1 MKIEAIQKLT
11 LLDYPGKMAATV
23 FTYGCNLRCPFCH
36 NALLVTEESAGHIK
50 ADEVLDFLLKRKG
63 MLEGVC
69 VTGGE
74 PLLQPDIEDFL
85 RAIKEMGFSI
95 KLDTN
100 GTFPKKLKDLVRKGL
115 VDYVAMDIKNCREK
129 YALTSG
135 KFAMDL
141 TAIDESIRFLLS
153 GEVEAEFRT
162 TVVKEFHTLDDLLKI
177 TKWISGCDR
186 YFLQQFVD
194 SGNLI
199 DQSLTGYRDDELRAM
214 YKQVKRNLPVVKLRG
229 VTES

>member
-1 MKIEAIQKLT
+1 MKIEALQKLT

-36 NALLVTEESAGHIK
+36 NALLVTEESEGGIDAE
-50 ADEVLDFLLKRKG
+50 EVLSFLSKRKG
-63 MLEGVC
+63 MLGGVC

-85 RAIKEMGFSI
+85 KAIKGMGFMV

-100 GTFPKKLKDLVRKGL
+100 GTFPKKLKNVVRKGL
-115 VDYVAMDIKNCREK
+115 VDYVAMDVKNCRDK

-135 KFAMDL
+135 KTCMDL
-141 TAIDESIRFLLS
+141 SAVDESIRFLLS
-153 GEVEAEFRT
+153 GEVEVEFRT
-162 TVVKEFHTLDDLLKI
+162 TVVKNFHTEEDLLKI
-177 TKWISGCDR
+177 TDWISGADR

-199 DQSLTGYRDDELRAM
+199 NENLEGYSDAELTSI
-214 YKQVKRNLPVVKLRG
+214 YKQVKRKLPVTKLRG
-229 VTES
+229 ITES

>member
-1 MKIEAIQKLT
+1 MKIEALQKLT

-36 NALLVTEESAGHIK
+36 NALLVTEESDGGIS
-50 ADEVLDFLLKRKG
+50 ADEVLSFLAKRKG

-85 RAIKEMGFSI
+85 KALKDMGYSV

-135 KFAMDL
+135 KHMVDL
-141 TAIDESIRFLLS
+141 SAIDESIKFLLS

-162 TVVKEFHTLDDLLKI
+162 TVVKNFHTEEDLLKI
-177 TKWISGCDR
+177 TDWISGADR

-199 DQSLTGYRDDELRAM
+199 DQSLEGHSDQALTAI
-214 YKQVKRNLPVVKLRG
+214 YKQVKRKLPVTKLRG
-229 VTES
+229 ISEN

>member
-1 MKIEAIQKLT
+1 MKIEALQKLT
-11 LLDYPGKMAATV
+11 LLDFPGKMAATI

-36 NALLVTEESAGHIK
+36 NAGLVTEESESTLTAE
-50 ADEVLDFLLKRKG
+50 EVLSFLSKRQG

-85 RAIKEMGFSI
+85 RKIKDMGYLI

-100 GTFPKKLKDLVRKGL
+100 GTFPKKLKDLVRKNL
-115 VDYVAMDIKNCREK
+115 VDYVAMDVKNCRDK

-135 KFAMDL
+135 KTMMNLSD
-141 TAIDESIRFLLS
+141 IDESIRFLLS
-153 GEVEAEFRT
+153 GEVESEFRT
-162 TVVKEFHTLDDLLKI
+162 TVVKNFHSLEDLISL
-177 TKWISGCDR
+177 TDWISGCDR

-199 DQSLTGYRDDELRAM
+199 DSSLEGYEEQEFLNI
-214 YKQVKRNLPVVKLRG
+214 YKQVKRKLPVTKIRG
-229 VTES
+229 VSE

>member
-1 MKIEAIQKLT
+1 MKIEALQKLT

-36 NALLVTEESAGHIK
+36 NALLVTEESAGGID
-50 ADEVLDFLLKRKG
+50 AEEVLSFLSKRKG

-85 RAIKEMGFSI
+85 RAIKNMGFSV

-100 GTFPKKLKDLVRKGL
+100 GTFPKKLKDMVGKGL
-115 VDYVAMDIKNCREK
+115 VDYVAMDIKNCRDK

-135 KFAMDL
+135 KLAMNL
-141 TAIDESIRFLLS
+141 SAIDESIKFLLS
-153 GEVEAEFRT
+153 GAVQAEFRT
-162 TVVKEFHTLDDLLKI
+162 TVVKNLHTEEDLLKI
-177 TKWISGCDR
+177 TDWISGCDR

-199 DQSLTGYRDDELRAM
+199 DKSLSGYTDSELTSI
-214 YKQVKRNLPVVKLRG
+214 YKQVKRKLPVTKLRG
-229 VTES
+229 ISEN

>member
-1 MKIEAIQKLT
+1 MKIEALQKLT
-11 LLDYPGKMAATV
+11 LLDYPSKMAATV

-36 NALLVTEESAGHIK
+36 NASLVTEESAGGISS
-50 ADEVLDFLLKRKG
+50 DDVLDFLAKRKG

-85 RAIKEMGFSI
+85 RAIKEMGFSV

-100 GTFPKKLKDLVRKGL
+100 GTFPKKLKDLVRKNL
-115 VDYVAMDIKNCREK
+115 VDYVAMDIKNCRDK

-135 KFAMDL
+135 KLAMNL
-141 TAIDESIRFLLS
+141 SAIDESVSFLLS
-153 GEVEAEFRT
+153 GEIEAEFRT
-162 TVVKEFHTLDDLLKI
+162 TVVKNFHTLEDLLKI
-177 TKWISGCDR
+177 AQWISGCDR

-199 DQSLTGYRDDELRAM
+199 DESLKGYSDDELRAIF
-214 YKQVKRNLPVVKLRG
+214 KQVKRNLPVTKLRG
-229 VTES
+229 VVEN

>member
-1 MKIEAIQKLT
+1 MKIEALQKLT

-36 NALLVTEESAGHIK
+36 NALLVTEESYGGIE
-50 ADEVLDFLLKRKG
+50 ADEVLSFLSKRKG

-85 RAIKEMGFSI
+85 KAIKDMGFSV

-100 GTFPKKLKDLVRKGL
+100 GTFPKKLKDVIRKGL
-115 VDYVAMDIKNCREK
+115 VDYVAMDIKNCQDK

-135 KFAMDL
+135 KTCMDL
-141 TAIDESIRFLLS
+141 SAIDESISFLLS

-162 TVVKEFHTLDDLLKI
+162 TVVKNFHTEEDLLKI
-177 TKWISGCDR
+177 TDWISGADR

-199 DQSLTGYRDDELRAM
+199 DQNLEGYSDAELTAI
-214 YKQVKRNLPVVKLRG
+214 YKQIKRKLPVTKLRG
-229 VTES
+229 ITEN

>member
-1 MKIEAIQKLT
+1 MKIEALQKLT

-36 NALLVTEESAGHIK
+36 NALLVTEESEGGIDAE
-50 ADEVLDFLLKRKG
+50 EVLSFLSKRKG

-85 RAIKEMGFSI
+85 KAIKGMGFMV

-100 GTFPKKLKDLVRKGL
+100 GTFPKKLKNVVRKGL
-115 VDYVAMDIKNCREK
+115 VDYVAMDVKNCRDK

-135 KFAMDL
+135 KTCMDL
-141 TAIDESIRFLLS
+141 SAVDESIRFLLS
-153 GEVEAEFRT
+153 GEVEVEFRT
-162 TVVKEFHTLDDLLKI
+162 TVVKNFHTEEDLLKI
-177 TKWISGCDR
+177 TDWISGADR

-199 DQSLTGYRDDELRAM
+199 NENLEGYSDAELTSI
-214 YKQVKRNLPVVKLRG
+214 YKQVKRKLPVTKLRG
-229 VTES
+229 ITES

>member
-1 MKIEAIQKLT
+1 MKIEALQKLT

-36 NALLVTEESAGHIK
+36 NALLVTEESAGGI
-50 ADEVLDFLLKRKG
+50 DTEEVLSFLSKRKG

-85 RAIKEMGFSI
+85 KAIKDMGFMV

-100 GTFPKKLKDLVRKGL
+100 GTLPKKLKDIVRKGL
-115 VDYVAMDIKNCREK
+115 VDYVAMDIKNCRDK

-135 KFAMDL
+135 KTCMDL
-141 TAIDESIRFLLS
+141 TAIDESIKFLLS
-153 GEVEAEFRT
+153 GEIEAEFRT
-162 TVVKEFHTLDDLLKI
+162 TVVKNFHTEEDLLKI
-177 TKWISGCDR
+177 THWISGCDR

-199 DQSLTGYRDDELRAM
+199 NTSLEGYSDTELTAI
-214 YKQVKRNLPVVKLRG
+214 YKQVKRQLPVTKLRG
-229 VTES
+229 ITEN

>member
-1 MKIEAIQKLT
+1 MKIEALQKLT

-36 NALLVTEESAGHIK
+36 NALLVTEESAGGI
-50 ADEVLDFLLKRKG
+50 DTEEILSFLSKRKG

-85 RAIKEMGFSI
+85 KAIKDMGFMV

-100 GTFPKKLKDLVRKGL
+100 GTLPKKLKDIVRKGL
-115 VDYVAMDIKNCREK
+115 VDYVAMDIKNCRDK

-135 KFAMDL
+135 KTCMDL
-141 TAIDESIRFLLS
+141 TAIDESIKFLLS
-153 GEVEAEFRT
+153 GEIEAEFRT
-162 TVVKEFHTLDDLLKI
+162 TVVKNFHTEEDLLKI
-177 TKWISGCDR
+177 THWISGCDR

-199 DQSLTGYRDDELRAM
+199 NTSLEGYSDTELTAI
-214 YKQVKRNLPVVKLRG
+214 YKQVKRKLPVTKLRG
-229 VTES
+229 ITEN

>member
-1 MKIEAIQKLT
+1 MKIEALQKLT
-11 LLDYPGKMAATV
+11 LLDYPQKMAATV

-36 NALLVTEESAGHIK
+36 NALLVTEESEGGITAE
-50 ADEVLDFLLKRKG
+50 EVLSFLSKRKG

-85 RAIKEMGFSI
+85 KAIKDMGFSV

-135 KFAMDL
+135 KLAMNL
-141 TAIDESIRFLLS
+141 SAIDESIRFLLS
-153 GEVEAEFRT
+153 GEIDAEFRT
-162 TVVKEFHTLDDLLKI
+162 TVVKNFHTLEDILKI
-177 TKWISGCDR
+177 TDWISGCDR

-199 DQSLTGYRDDELRAM
+199 DQNLAGYSDKELTNI
-214 YKQVKRNLPVVKLRG
+214 YKQVKRKLPVTKLRG
-229 VTES
+229 ISEN

>member
-1 MKIEAIQKLT
+1 MKIEALQKLT

-36 NALLVTEESAGHIK
+36 NALLVTEESYGGIK
-50 ADEVLDFLLKRKG
+50 ADEVLSFLSKRKG

-85 RAIKEMGFSI
+85 RAIKDMGFMV

-100 GTFPKKLKDLVRKGL
+100 GTFPKKLKDVIRKGL
-115 VDYVAMDIKNCREK
+115 VDYVAMDIKNCPDK

-135 KFAMDL
+135 KTCMDL
-141 TAIDESIRFLLS
+141 SAINESISFLLS

-162 TVVKEFHTLDDLLKI
+162 TVVKNFHTEEDLLKI
-177 TKWISGCDR
+177 TDWISGADR

-199 DQSLTGYRDDELRAM
+199 DQNLEGYSDAELTAI
-214 YKQVKRNLPVVKLRG
+214 YKQIKRKLPVTKLRG
-229 VTES
+229 ITEN